1 MPHTSVPTVTL
12 NNGLEMPQLGFGVY
26 KVSND
31 DAATVVTHAIEA
43 GYRSIDT
50 AALYGNEQGVG
61 QAIAQTSV
69 TREDLFITSKLW
81 PKDFTYEGA
90 LRGYE
95 TSLEKLGLEKLD
107 LYLLHWP
114 APATDSYLEA
124 WRALTQLYAEGRVG
138 AIGVSNFL
146 PEHLA
151 RLGEVS
157 DIVPVVNQI
166 ELHPLFQ
173 NRASVAAN
181 TARGIVTEAWSP
193 LAQGAALSHP
203 AVVEIADRLGVTSA
217 QVILHWHLQQ
227 GRVIIP
233 KSQTPSRMAS
243 NLDLF
248 GFELS
253 ETDLAVIDSLDSAEG
268 RVGPNPAE
276 FNG

>member
-1 MPHTSVPTVTL
+1 MQNTAIPTIPL
-12 NNGLEMPQLGFGVY
+12 NNGLNMPQVGFGVF
-26 KVSND
+26 KVSNE
-31 DAATVVTHAIEA
+31 DANTVVTNAINA

-50 AALYGNEQGVG
+50 AALYGNEVGVG
-61 QAIAQTSV
+61 AAIAQTDV
-69 TREDLFITSKLW
+69 AREDLFVTSKLW
-81 PKDFTYEGA
+81 PSDFTYEGA

-124 WRALTQLYAEGRVG
+124 WRALTHLYAEGRVG

-157 DIVPVVNQI
+157 DIVPAVNQI

-173 NRASVAAN
+173 NRSSIAAN
-181 TARGIVTEAWSP
+181 TERGIVTEAWSP
-193 LAQGAALSHP
+193 LAQGSALTHP
-203 AVVEIADRLGVTSA
+203 AVTEIADRLGITAA
-217 QVILHWHLQQ
+217 QVILRWHLQQ

-248 GFELS
+248 SFEL
-253 ETDLAVIDSLDSAEG
+253 TAADLSAIDGLDSADG
-268 RVGPNPAE
+268 RVGPNPAQ